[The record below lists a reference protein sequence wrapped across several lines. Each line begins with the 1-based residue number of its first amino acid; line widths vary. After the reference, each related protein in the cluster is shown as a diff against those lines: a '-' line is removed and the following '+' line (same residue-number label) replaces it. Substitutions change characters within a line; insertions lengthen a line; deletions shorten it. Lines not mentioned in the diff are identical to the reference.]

1 MRKVFALF
9 LSLAVCII
17 CASCSSQSE
26 SSVPEKIPEPEI
38 TKMRSICELATME
51 CYYHNVAKFYEEK
64 AESFLWFTKDKH
76 FWIEYAGV
84 VTIGIDASLVNVMVE
99 DEKVT
104 ITMPPAKVLGCKVDE
119 NTLTYQSVIVAN
131 GSAAVT
137 AEDQTAAFKEAQK
150 EMQNVAS
157 NDMTLLK
164 NAQQRAQK
172 LIEDYVSNLG
182 ELVGKK
188 YYVNWLYVTD
198 ENIKIDDTS
207 SQENSSATS
216 ESAAEG

>member
-1 MRKVFALF
+1 MKKIIALAM
-9 LSLAVCII
+9 SLVMCFVLT
-17 CASCSSQSE
+17 SCNSGNE

-119 NTLTYQSVIVAN
+119 TTLDHRSVIVAN

-137 AEDQTAAFKEAQK
+137 AEDQTAAFKEAQR
-150 EMQNVAS
+150 EMQDVAS
-157 NDMTLLK
+157 NDIMLLK

-172 LIEDYVSNLG
+172 LIEDYVVNLG
-182 ELVGKK
+182 KMVGKE
-188 YYVNWLYVTD
+188 YYVTWLYVTED
-198 ENIKIDDTS
+198 GTNNITTS
-207 SQENSSATS
+207 SQSDTTTQ
-216 ESAAEG
+216 

>member
-1 MRKVFALF
+1 MKKIIALV
-9 LSLAVCII
+9 LSLVMCFSL
-17 CASCSSQSE
+17 ASCSSGNE

-76 FWIEYAGV
+76 FWIEYSGV

-104 ITMPPAKVLGCKVDE
+104 ITMPPAKVLGTKVDE
-119 NTLTYQSVIVAN
+119 ATLDHRSVIVAN
-131 GSAAVT
+131 DSAAVT
-137 AEDQTAAFKEAQK
+137 AEDQTAAFKEAQR

-164 NAQQRAQK
+164 SAQQRAQK

-182 ELVGKK
+182 KTVGKE
-188 YYVNWLYVTD
+188 YYVTWLYVTD
-198 ENIKIDDTS
+198 DGTNNPDALTNAS
-207 SQENSSATS
+207 GTQS
-216 ESAAEG
+216 ESTTAQ

>member
-1 MRKVFALF
+1 MKKIIALAM
-9 LSLAVCII
+9 SLVMCFVLT
-17 CASCSSQSE
+17 SCNSGNE

-119 NTLTYQSVIVAN
+119 TTLDHRSVIVAN

-137 AEDQTAAFKEAQK
+137 AEDQTAAFKEAQR
-150 EMQNVAS
+150 EMQDVAS
-157 NDMTLLK
+157 NDMMLLK

-172 LIEDYVSNLG
+172 LIEDYVVNLG
-182 ELVGKK
+182 KMVGKE
-188 YYVNWLYVTD
+188 YYVTWLYVTED
-198 ENIKIDDTS
+198 GTQNIPTS
-207 SQENSSATS
+207 SQSDTTTQ
-216 ESAAEG
+216 

>member
-1 MRKVFALF
+1 MKKIIALALALATCF
-9 LSLAVCII
+9 LLT
-17 CASCSSQSE
+17 SCSQENE

-76 FWIEYAGV
+76 FWIEYSGV

-119 NTLTYQSVIVAN
+119 TTLNDRSVIVAN

-157 NDMTLLK
+157 NDMMLLK

-172 LIEDYVSNLG
+172 LIEDYVVNLG
-182 ELVGKK
+182 EMVGKE
-188 YYVNWLYVTD
+188 YYVTWLYVTED
-198 ENIKIDDTS
+198 GAQS
-207 SQENSSATS
+207 SVDSAQQT
-216 ESAAEG
+216 ESAVQSD

>member
-1 MRKVFALF
+1 MKKIIALALALATCF
-9 LSLAVCII
+9 LLT
-17 CASCSSQSE
+17 SCSQENE

-76 FWIEYAGV
+76 FWIEYSGV

-119 NTLTYQSVIVAN
+119 TTLNDRSVIVAN

-157 NDMTLLK
+157 NDMMLLK

-172 LIEDYVSNLG
+172 LIEDYVVNLG
-182 ELVGKK
+182 EMVGKE
-188 YYVNWLYVTD
+188 YYVTWLYVTED
-198 ENIKIDDTS
+198 GA
-207 SQENSSATS
+207 QNSVDSAQQT
-216 ESAAEG
+216 ESAVQSD

>member
-1 MRKVFALF
+1 MKKIIALA
-9 LSLAVCII
+9 LSLVMCFSL
-17 CASCSSQSE
+17 ASCSSGNE

-76 FWIEYAGV
+76 FWIEYSGV

-104 ITMPPAKVLGCKVDE
+104 ITMPPAKVLGTKVDE
-119 NTLTYQSVIVAN
+119 ATLDHRSVIVAN
-131 GSAAVT
+131 DSAAVT
-137 AEDQTAAFKEAQK
+137 AEDQTAAFKEAQR

-164 NAQQRAQK
+164 SAQQRAQK

-182 ELVGKK
+182 KTVGKE
-188 YYVNWLYVTD
+188 YYVTWLYVTD
-198 ENIKIDDTS
+198 DGTNNPDALTS
-207 SQENSSATS
+207 ASGTQS
-216 ESAAEG
+216 ESTSAQ

>member
-1 MRKVFALF
+1 MKKIIALA
-9 LSLAVCII
+9 LSIAVCFL
-17 CASCSSQSE
+17 CTSCGQADE
-26 SSVPEKIPEPEI
+26 SSVPEKIPQSEI

-51 CYYHNVAKFYEEK
+51 CYYHNVAKFYEEN

-119 NTLTYQSVIVAN
+119 NTLTHQSVIVAN

-150 EMQNVAS
+150 EMQSVAS

-172 LIEDYVSNLG
+172 LIEDYVNNLG
-182 ELVGKK
+182 KSVGKN
-188 YYVNWLYVTD
+188 YYVTWLYVTD
-198 ENIKIDDTS
+198 EGKENSGNITTS
-207 SQENSSATS
+207 TSENSSGTAN
-216 ESAAEG
+216 

>member
-1 MRKVFALF
+1 MKKIIALAM
-9 LSLAVCII
+9 SLVMCFVLT
-17 CASCSSQSE
+17 SCNSGNE

-119 NTLTYQSVIVAN
+119 TTLDHRSVIVAN

-137 AEDQTAAFKEAQK
+137 AEDQTAAFK
-150 EMQNVAS
+150 
-157 NDMTLLK
+157 
-164 NAQQRAQK
+164 
-172 LIEDYVSNLG
+172 
-182 ELVGKK
+182 
-188 YYVNWLYVTD
+188 
-198 ENIKIDDTS
+198 
-207 SQENSSATS
+207 
-216 ESAAEG
+216 

>member
-1 MRKVFALF
+1 MKKIIALAM
-9 LSLAVCII
+9 SLVMCLALT
-17 CASCSSQSE
+17 SCNSGNE

-119 NTLTYQSVIVAN
+119 STLNHRSVIVAN

-137 AEDQTAAFKEAQK
+137 AEDQTAAFKEAQR
-150 EMQNVAS
+150 EMQDVAS
-157 NDMTLLK
+157 NDMMLLK

-172 LIEDYVSNLG
+172 LIEDYVVNLG
-182 ELVGKK
+182 EMVGKE
-188 YYVNWLYVTD
+188 YYVTWLYVTED
-198 ENIKIDDTS
+198 GTQNITTS
-207 SQENSSATS
+207 SQSDTTTQ
-216 ESAAEG
+216 

>member
-1 MRKVFALF
+1 MKKIIALAM
-9 LSLAVCII
+9 SLVMCFVLT
-17 CASCSSQSE
+17 SCNSGNE

-119 NTLTYQSVIVAN
+119 TTLDHRSVIVAN

-137 AEDQTAAFKEAQK
+137 AEDQTAAFKEAQR

-157 NDMTLLK
+157 NDMMLLK

-172 LIEDYVSNLG
+172 LIEDYVVNLG
-182 ELVGKK
+182 KMVGKE
-188 YYVNWLYVTD
+188 YYVTWLYVTED
-198 ENIKIDDTS
+198 GTQNIPTS
-207 SQENSSATS
+207 SQSNTTTQ
-216 ESAAEG
+216 

>member
-1 MRKVFALF
+1 MKKIIALAM
-9 LSLAVCII
+9 SLVMCFVLT
-17 CASCSSQSE
+17 SCNSGNE

-119 NTLTYQSVIVAN
+119 TTLDHRSVIVAN

-137 AEDQTAAFKEAQK
+137 AEDQTAAFKEAQR
-150 EMQNVAS
+150 EMQDVAS
-157 NDMTLLK
+157 NDIMLLK

-172 LIEDYVSNLG
+172 LIEDYVVNLG
-182 ELVGKK
+182 KMVGKE
-188 YYVNWLYVTD
+188 YYVTWLYVTED
-198 ENIKIDDTS
+198 GTQNITTS
-207 SQENSSATS
+207 SQSDTTTQ
-216 ESAAEG
+216 

>member
-1 MRKVFALF
+1 MKKIIALA
-9 LSLAVCII
+9 LSLVMCFSL
-17 CASCSSQSE
+17 ASCSSGNE

-76 FWIEYAGV
+76 FWIEYSGV

-104 ITMPPAKVLGCKVDE
+104 ITMPPAKVLGTKVDE
-119 NTLTYQSVIVAN
+119 ATLDHRSVIVAN
-131 GSAAVT
+131 DSAAVT
-137 AEDQTAAFKEAQK
+137 AEDQTAAFKEAQR

-164 NAQQRAQK
+164 SAQQRAQK

-182 ELVGKK
+182 KNVGKE
-188 YYVNWLYVTD
+188 YYVTWLYVTD
-198 ENIKIDDTS
+198 DGTNNPDALTS
-207 SQENSSATS
+207 ASGTQS
-216 ESAAEG
+216 ESTTAQ

>member
-1 MRKVFALF
+1 MKKIIALAM
-9 LSLAVCII
+9 SLVMCFVLT
-17 CASCSSQSE
+17 SCNSGNE

-119 NTLTYQSVIVAN
+119 TTLDHRSVIVAN

-137 AEDQTAAFKEAQK
+137 AEDQTAAFKEAQR
-150 EMQNVAS
+150 EMQDVAS
-157 NDMTLLK
+157 NDMMLLK

-172 LIEDYVSNLG
+172 LIEDYVVNLG
-182 ELVGKK
+182 KMVGKE
-188 YYVNWLYVTD
+188 YYVTWLYVTED
-198 ENIKIDDTS
+198 GTQNIPTS
-207 SQENSSATS
+207 SQSNTTTQ
-216 ESAAEG
+216 

>member
-1 MRKVFALF
+1 
-9 LSLAVCII
+9 
-17 CASCSSQSE
+17 
-26 SSVPEKIPEPEI
+26 
-38 TKMRSICELATME
+38 MRSICELATME
-51 CYYHNVAKFYEEK
+51 CYYHNVAKFYEEN

-119 NTLTYQSVIVAN
+119 NTLTHQSVIVAN

-150 EMQNVAS
+150 EMQSVAS

-172 LIEDYVSNLG
+172 LIEDYVNNLG
-182 ELVGKK
+182 KSVGKN
-188 YYVNWLYVTD
+188 YYVTWLYVTD
-198 ENIKIDDTS
+198 EGKENSGDITISTS
-207 SQENSSATS
+207 ENSSGTAN
-216 ESAAEG
+216 

>member
-1 MRKVFALF
+1 MKKIIALA
-9 LSLAVCII
+9 LSLVMCLALT
-17 CASCSSQSE
+17 SCNSGNE

-76 FWIEYAGV
+76 FWIEYSGV

-119 NTLTYQSVIVAN
+119 STLDHKSVIVAN

-157 NDMTLLK
+157 NDMMLLQ

-172 LIEDYVSNLG
+172 LIEDYVINLG
-182 ELVGKK
+182 ETVGKE
-188 YYVNWLYVTD
+188 YYVTWLYVTD
-198 ENIKIDDTS
+198 EGVQSNTSDTQTEAV
-207 SQENSSATS
+207 SQTS
-216 ESAAEG
+216 

>member
-1 MRKVFALF
+1 MKRIIALAM
-9 LSLAVCII
+9 SLVMCFVLT
-17 CASCSSQSE
+17 SCNSGNE

-119 NTLTYQSVIVAN
+119 TTLDHRSVIVAN

-137 AEDQTAAFKEAQK
+137 AEDQTAAFKEAQR
-150 EMQNVAS
+150 EMQDVAS
-157 NDMTLLK
+157 NDMMLLK

-172 LIEDYVSNLG
+172 LIEDYVVNLG
-182 ELVGKK
+182 KMVGKE
-188 YYVNWLYVTD
+188 YYVTWLYVTED
-198 ENIKIDDTS
+198 GTQNIPTS
-207 SQENSSATS
+207 SQSNTTTQ
-216 ESAAEG
+216 